1 MPSLDPWIHFEQWY
15 AAARSL
21 PEPTAMALA
30 TSTLDGSPS
39 LRMVLLKEF
48 GADAG
53 FVFYTNYDS
62 RKGHDLAHNAR
73 VALLFFWPTL
83 HRQIRIEGAA
93 TKTSREDSAAYF
105 RTRARGAQI
114 GAWASAQSSVIE
126 PGELERRVE
135 ELTLEYEGREVP
147 VPPYWGG
154 FRVTPSRF
162 EFWQGKEHRLHERLV
177 FERVANAL
185 RTEILSN
192 YARSNR
198 KRHWCVLVE
207 MERLRSAS

>member
-1 MPSLDPWIHFEQWY
+1 MPALDPWIQFAEWY

-21 PEPTAMALA
+21 PEPTAMALSTA
-30 TSTLDGSPS
+30 TEEGAPS
-39 LRMVLLKEF
+39 LRMVLLKEWSP
-48 GADAG
+48 AG
-53 FVFYTNYDS
+53 FVFFTNYDS
-62 RKGHDLAHNAR
+62 RKGRELSHNAR

-83 HRQIRIEGAA
+83 HRQIRIEGVAA
-93 TKTSREDSAAYF
+93 KTSREESAAYF

-114 GAWASAQSSVIE
+114 GAWASAQSSVIAA
-126 PGELERRVE
+126 GELERRVE

-177 FERVANAL
+177 FVRDVNAW
-185 RTEILSN
+185 RTEILSP
-192 YARSNR
+192 
-198 KRHWCVLVE
+198 
-207 MERLRSAS
+207 